1 MMAIV
6 QRMGIEEDEA
16 IQTRMITR
24 SIENAQKKVEG
35 KNFGIRKYV
44 LQYDNVMNKQRE
56 IIYGERKKVLLGEN
70 LRDYI
75 ENMTD
80 ELIENII
87 TPITLDSKYPEEW
100 NFDVM
105 VRNLRQISARFGGI
119 DTSKESLA
127 NMDGENLVKAV
138 QEKFYEIYND
148 HEAEIGEDRMR
159 ELERMILL
167 KVVDSKW
174 MDHIDAMEQLK
185 SGIGL
190 RGIGQQDPAA
200 AYAKEGF
207 DMFDEMIA
215 SIKED
220 TVKFCYNVTLDTS
233 SERKDVIGKG
243 EEKKEDV
250 SDIEREFMTE
260 QMGMSV
266 HAVEEYEEEE
276 QKREP
281 IQREHPKVGRND
293 PCPCG
298 SGKKYKHCHG
308 R

>member
-1 MMAIV
+1 MEDELLRLFGGERMMAIV

-100 NFDVM
+100 DFDVM

-127 NMDGENLVKAV
+127 NMRRFFPNMAHPQNPSFL
-138 QEKFYEIYND
+138 
-148 HEAEIGEDRMR
+148 
-159 ELERMILL
+159 ILYR
-167 KVVDSKW
+167 
-174 MDHIDAMEQLK
+174 HQ
-185 SGIGL
+185 
-190 RGIGQQDPAA
+190 
-200 AYAKEGF
+200 
-207 DMFDEMIA
+207 
-215 SIKED
+215 
-220 TVKFCYNVTLDTS
+220 N
-233 SERKDVIGKG
+233 
-243 EEKKEDV
+243 EKKKDEDGNV
-250 SDIEREFMTE
+250 L
-260 QMGMSV
+260 GV
-266 HAVEEYEEEE
+266 YN
-276 QKREP
+276 
-281 IQREHPKVGRND
+281 G
-293 PCPCG
+293 G
-298 SGKKYKHCHG
+298 
-308 R
+308 

>member
-100 NFDVM
+100 DFDVM

-159 ELERMILL
+159 ELECMILL

-243 EEKKEDV
+243 KRKKKTFRILKGN
-250 SDIEREFMTE
+250 S
-260 QMGMSV
+260 
-266 HAVEEYEEEE
+266 
-276 QKREP
+276 
-281 IQREHPKVGRND
+281 
-293 PCPCG
+293 
-298 SGKKYKHCHG
+298 
-308 R
+308 